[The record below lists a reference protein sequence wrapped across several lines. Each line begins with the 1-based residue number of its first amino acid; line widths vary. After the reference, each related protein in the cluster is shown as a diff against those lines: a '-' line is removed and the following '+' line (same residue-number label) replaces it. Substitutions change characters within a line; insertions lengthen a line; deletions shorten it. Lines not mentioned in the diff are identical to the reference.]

1 MSEGSSRPTTP
12 TLPPAEAA
20 WKAPDRRRVLQLTLA
35 GLWLLDA
42 LLQLQPFMFSRSFG
56 LLMLGP
62 TALGNPGV
70 IAHPITD
77 VSRSIAQHSVGAN
90 TGFVLIQLLL
100 AFGIAYRPTV
110 RWALAGSVV
119 WSLLV
124 WWFGEGLGGLLAG
137 SASPLTGAPGSVL
150 LYGALAVLLWPP
162 SGGER
167 EAGAF
172 AAAGRVGTR
181 AARAVWVV
189 MWGVLAVTAAAGSVA
204 RRPASLLRAMAAGE
218 PGWLGGLERWS
229 ARLVAGHGPLV
240 AVLLCVAL
248 AAIAAAVLLPGPP
261 RRALVV
267 SAVVLGLIVF
277 VVGTAFGQL
286 FSGSSTDPSTGPLLA
301 LVALAYWPARLPDR
315 AGSPTWPEP
324 SA

>member
-1 MSEGSSRPTTP
+1 MSEGSSRPAAP
-12 TLPPAEAA
+12 TLPPAEVA

-90 TGFVLIQLLL
+90 TAFVLIQLLL

-124 WWFGEGLGGLLAG
+124 WWFGEGLGGLLTG

-162 SGGER
+162 SRGE
-167 EAGAF
+167 ADAF
-172 AAAGRVGTR
+172 AAAGRVGPR

-189 MWGVLAVTAAAGSVA
+189 IWGVLALTAAAGSVA

-229 ARLVAGHGPLV
+229 ARLVAAHGTLV
-240 AVLLCVAL
+240 AVLLCVVL
-248 AAIAAAVLLPGPP
+248 AGIAVAVLLPGPP
-261 RRALVV
+261 RRAAVV

-286 FSGSSTDPSTGPLLA
+286 FSGSSTDPSTGPLLV
-301 LVALAYWPARLPDR
+301 LVALAYWPARVPDS
-315 AGSPTWPEP
+315 AGSRTWPEP
-324 SA
+324 PA